1 MTNNV
6 NKVTNNVYKISNNAY
21 EINKK
26 KGVIQAWNISLKY
39 SKRLM
44 EHANNDDCF
53 DIVYGIHR
61 EYLSE
66 LHRNGLSL
74 KRKNYMQIWDTM
86 INTQKR
92 NPKRDIRVASIRL
105 LHQTN
110 VQRCDR
116 KLQGGN

>member
-1 MTNNV
+1 MT
-6 NKVTNNVYKISNNAY
+6 KNVYKISNNAY
-21 EINKK
+21 ETNKK
-26 KGVIQAWNISLKY
+26 QSIIDAWKISLKY
-39 SKRLM
+39 SKILM
-44 EHANNDDCF
+44 EHSNTDGCF
-53 DIVYGIHR
+53 DIVYGIHH

-66 LHRNGLSL
+66 LQRNGLNL
-74 KRKNYMQIWDTM
+74 KQKNYMQIWDTM

-116 KLQGGN
+116 FNR